1 MGRKKKTVNIDEEK
15 FDGMSRQDKLGLFND
30 FNQLFNYELSKI
42 PYDELSVSKAGKAES
57 IAEDYYREK
66 GFQVY
71 RSRVSGGYRCIGVE
85 FYWRD
90 FESKIAP
97 DDRALITKLK
107 SLMSPGE
114 FKDLAMMVKDK
125 NGTPDLLLI
134 RNNKISFVEI
144 KYNYETVKTSTVE
157 FYIKYGDKW
166 PTSILR
172 IIRKVD

>member
-1 MGRKKKTVNIDEEK
+1 MGRKKKTVNINKEK
-15 FDGMSRQDKLGLFND
+15 FDAMSRQDKLALFND
-30 FNQLFNYELSKI
+30 FNQLFSYELSKI
-42 PYDELSVSKAGKAES
+42 PYDELAVSNTGKAES

-71 RSRVSGGYRCIGVE
+71 RSRVNGGYRSIGVE
-85 FYWRD
+85 FYWKD
-90 FESKIAP
+90 FESKISL
-97 DDRALITKLK
+97 DDRALIEKLK
-107 SLMSPGE
+107 SLMSSDE

-144 KYNYETVKTSTVE
+144 KYNYETVKPSTVE
-157 FYIKYGDKW
+157 FYVKYGDKW

-172 IIRKVD
+172 IIRKAD

>member
-1 MGRKKKTVNIDEEK
+1 MGRKKKTVNIDKAK
-15 FDGMSRQDKLGLFND
+15 FDSMSREDKLALFHD

-42 PYDELSVSKAGKAES
+42 PYDELFVSATGKAET
-57 IAEDYYREK
+57 IAENYFQEK
-66 GFQVY
+66 GYHVY
-71 RSRVSGGYRCIGVE
+71 HSRVNGGYRSIGVE

-90 FESKIAP
+90 FEDKISIE
-97 DDRALITKLK
+97 DRALIGKLK
-107 SLMSPGE
+107 SLMTPAE
-114 FKDLAMMVKDK
+114 FMDLAMMVKDK

-134 RNNKISFVEI
+134 KDDKISFVEI

-172 IIRKVD
+172 IIKK